1 MFVSI
6 HAPVKSATIAEA
18 LNSIYGISFNPRARK
33 ERDAKCMLQLRQR
46 FCFNPR
52 ARKERD
58 IVPVVKWTERKGFN
72 PRARKERDFSQRWLL
87 LY

>member
-6 HAPVKSATIAEA
+6 HAPVKSATVQGPHTKR
-18 LNSIYGISFNPRARK
+18 SG
-33 ERDAKCMLQLRQR
+33 